1 MSSRPGPPM
10 FTPLPAHDIKL
21 LDATGPLGWIAGN
34 RLGFTGF
41 ADVAEASAAAWI
53 AHVALERR
61 RAKRE
66 LGPAPRAERP
76 ALYLTRSGKE
86 EWIESPGRRLARLVR
101 PEEPESR
108 TSDGEAT
115 DTSVSWYGVEIVF
128 PENASALTMGSSA
141 NVIYLGLRRSGLR
154 WSIRAQNS
162 TTPMTAFRLEEAPHE
177 VSVADSQGTIS
188 RNAHLQAHNDAP
200 PIDGRGIPNYHDTV
214 DDAAFDSFP
223 ASDPPAWGGFRV
235 GPPSLG
241 RPQLAVPGVRQQ
253 ERRILVR
260 QPLVPPQS
268 QLTGII

>member
-66 LGPAPRAERP
+66 LGPVPRTVRP
-76 ALYLTRSGKE
+76 ALYLTRSGEE
-86 EWIESPGRRLARLVR
+86 EWIEAPGRRLARLVR
-101 PEEPESR
+101 PEGELR
-108 TSDGEAT
+108 TPANEAA

-141 NVIYLGLRRSGLR
+141 NVIYRGLRRSGLP

-162 TTPMTAFRLEEAPHE
+162 TTPITALRLEETPHE
-177 VSVADSQGTIS
+177 VAAADSQGTTS
-188 RNAHLQAHNDAP
+188 WNAHMQGAP
-200 PIDGRGIPNYHDTV
+200 PIGGRGIPNHRDTV

-241 RPQLAVPGVRQQ
+241 RPRSAVPGVRQR
-253 ERRILVR
+253 ERRILVASAAAPAAKPVDLYNLR
-260 QPLVPPQS
+260 
-268 QLTGII
+268 